1 VVWGH
6 PEPTHPPPT
15 PVKVVHERPTL
26 MKKKKKKREKKKKK
40 KEEEGAMEIRRR
52 RVGHNFL
59 ACPPAR
65 RSHNLP
71 PDLVRGGSVSLAEN
85 RVARPGR

>member
-1 VVWGH
+1 MVWGH

-26 MKKKKKKREKKKKK
+26 KKKKKKKK

-71 PDLVRGGSVSLAEN
+71 PDLVRGECSLAEN
-85 RVARPGR
+85 

>member
-1 VVWGH
+1 MNGCEVVWGH

-26 MKKKKKKREKKKKK
+26 RKKRERKKKE
-40 KEEEGAMEIRRR
+40 KEEEGAVEIRRR

-59 ACPPAR
+59 ACLPAR
-65 RSHNLP
+65 RSHSLP
-71 PDLVRGGSVSLAEN
+71 PDLVHGGECSSGQESSC
-85 RVARPGR
+85 